1 MAELLDLCYDVLIR
15 ILEELHPADLAA
27 CAQTSK
33 GFNEFLKKNKPLYKT
48 LYLKHFDDP
57 RRRRPTDPEPEWVG
71 ALQRVVRCQKVLESA
86 NNDLKKDEFTFVA
99 TTVSELIAT
108 MARDEYG
115 ITRNQ
120 RFVTDLF
127 QHIEQNHN
135 AFLCRSSIFG
145 RTRSAKRKSAEDE
158 ESRQLSARL
167 HSLFGFPPS
176 NAGKIDLSMNTL
188 ARTRVYDLRNYTD
201 KNEWG
206 PFRNDRTWR
215 VDWEMIESI
224 MIVIGHNSCF
234 CAHAVSNRLRP
245 PWFGPLDGVIPVA
258 NGRIGH
264 EVSNYTALIQQPDIP
279 LRMKDPYG
287 AEGIWARIVCFLDY
301 NDLYNYNFSS
311 DAIKVPSDEPRGALD
326 TDEAIRHIVMDLR
339 VTDVTAPGP
348 FDNPTLPIVHF
359 KGVAKS
365 VDALWDPNANSGIRG
380 TVRLT
385 QEGEVR
391 WETISVFQGGEERWR
406 SDGIQ
411 VGGLRC
417 PRGVVGTWFDKD
429 FDLHGPAGPTAFW
442 KVGERPADSEDEES
456 DSEDGLWGT
465 A

>member
-1 MAELLDLCYDVLIR
+1 
-15 ILEELHPADLAA
+15 
-27 CAQTSK
+27 
-33 GFNEFLKKNKPLYKT
+33 
-48 LYLKHFDDP
+48 
-57 RRRRPTDPEPEWVG
+57 
-71 ALQRVVRCQKVLESA
+71 
-86 NNDLKKDEFTFVA
+86 
-99 TTVSELIAT
+99 

-287 AEGIWARIVCFLDY
+287 AEGIWARVGSRPTR
-301 NDLYNYNFSS
+301 SS
-311 DAIKVPSDEPRGALD
+311 
-326 TDEAIRHIVMDLR
+326 
-339 VTDVTAPGP
+339 
-348 FDNPTLPIVHF
+348 
-359 KGVAKS
+359 
-365 VDALWDPNANSGIRG
+365 
-380 TVRLT
+380 
-385 QEGEVR
+385 
-391 WETISVFQGGEERWR
+391 TISLITSR
-406 SDGIQ
+406 SS
-411 VGGLRC
+411 
-417 PRGVVGTWFDKD
+417 
-429 FDLHGPAGPTAFW
+429 AFSTTMTCTITISALM
-442 KVGERPADSEDEES
+442 R
-456 DSEDGLWGT
+456 
-465 A
+465 